1 MWRKTERELQERK
14 IELIENEKWE
24 QKKAEDKKAFN
35 VLLNEWRVVAKDDIH
50 F

>member
-1 MWRKTERELQERK
+1 MCRKTERELQERK
-14 IELIENEKWE
+14 IERIENEKWE